1 MTVINGK
8 GEKTY
13 IRFDVAFTTATLD
26 RLIDGKPRIV
36 KVNEAYFSMAKL
48 DHLTSV
54 DDETYKG
61 LAQIQAERARRE
73 ADDGTQ

>member
-1 MTVINGK
+1 MTVLNGA

-26 RLIDGKPRIV
+26 RLIDNKPRIV
-36 KVNEAYFSMAKL
+36 KIPEAYFSMAKL
-48 DHLTSV
+48 DHLTSI
-54 DDETYKG
+54 DDDTFKG

-73 ADDGTQ
+73 TE

>member
-1 MTVINGK
+1 MTVLNGM

-36 KVNEAYFSMAKL
+36 KIKEAYFSMSKL
-48 DHLTSV
+48 DHLTSI
-54 DDETYKG
+54 DNELFKG
-61 LAQIQAERARRE
+61 LAEVQAERARRVE
-73 ADDGTQ
+73 DGS